1 MDAVLDLSERIDG
14 PQLLANRA
22 AAALAGLDGV
32 AAADLVIGTSQR
44 EYSVGIGDAAV
55 FARLGLSSK
64 PAVILG
70 PGALGSRV
78 LYSVRD
84 AALWIEEGSAAPQA
98 QCARRARRALEQL
111 PLDRVGAR
119 ARLGSRAARGARRRA
134 RAACAAAACPRAHS
148 RERAWRQEW
157 AARMQCWWEETP
169 YRAALQSC
177 MHALSVILADRLDR
191 AGGSATT
198 ARDTRRPE
206 VAAEDGCAWLPNLAD
221 KLALPGFP
229 LWAGEGQN
237 GFEFSVPPLPVELL
251 PWGYQ
256 RWLEMEEEQVEEHAE
271 AEDSSSLQLAVAVM
285 GGAAAG
291 ALAAAAVSFLLPL
304 NSWRQGQGNRLA
316 LRPRSGRAAHTPA
329 HTPTATLA

>member
-1 MDAVLDLSERIDG
+1 
-14 PQLLANRA
+14 
-22 AAALAGLDGV
+22 
-32 AAADLVIGTSQR
+32 
-44 EYSVGIGDAAV
+44 
-55 FARLGLSSK
+55 
-64 PAVILG
+64 
-70 PGALGSRV
+70 
-78 LYSVRD
+78 
-84 AALWIEEGSAAPQA
+84 
-98 QCARRARRALEQL
+98 
-111 PLDRVGAR
+111 
-119 ARLGSRAARGARRRA
+119 
-134 RAACAAAACPRAHS
+134 
-148 RERAWRQEW
+148 
-157 AARMQCWWEETP
+157 MQCWWEETP

-206 VAAEDGCAWLPNLAD
+206 AAAEDGCAWLPNLAD

-229 LWAGEGQN
+229 SWAGEEGQN
-237 GFEFSVPPLPVELL
+237 AFEFSVPPLPVELL

-256 RWLEMEEEQVEEHAE
+256 RWLEMEEEDQVEEHAE

-291 ALAAAAVSFLLPL
+291 ALAAAAVFFLLPL

-316 LRPRSGRAAHTPA
+316 LRPRSGRAAHAPA